1 MPSVLSPVIRLSILV
16 LLWPA
21 LIMAQSSL
29 SVNTNQ
35 PVRTVDEKVFGV
47 NAVLWDGN
55 TATPQTISLLQAAGV
70 RTIRIPGGSL
80 SDEYHWRLNKSIN
93 KEAAPPLDPYNTN
106 HAWPWSAG
114 FNQYITLI
122 TGLNAQ
128 AFVTVN
134 YGTGTP
140 EEAAAWV
147 AYANSPAN
155 ILGTGS
161 DVAIGVDAKGY
172 DWKTAGYWSALRNSA
187 PPPGDDDG
195 MNFLRISR
203 ASPVGLQYWEIGNEN
218 YGTWETD
225 ERPAAQKNDPYTYA
239 IRSKDYIAKMKA
251 VDPTIKIGVV
261 AQPGEDDNVN
271 NTSHPA
277 TNPRTGAVHNGWT
290 PVMLTTLKAS
300 PAVTPDYLIYHRYE
314 QAPKADAIGW
324 GGAYESDATLLQ
336 KAKTWP
342 NDVAALRQQLS
353 DYLGGAGSAVQ
364 LMITENNSVYAKPGK
379 QTTSLVNGLYLAD
392 SICNVM
398 QTEIN
403 GLLWWDLRNGVETGN
418 NNDATL
424 YGWRSYGD
432 YGILASASG
441 STTVYDP
448 YPTYYAFKMLSNFA
462 RGGDT
467 VVSAASN
474 NTLLSLF
481 AVKRAN
487 GSLSLLVINKDP
499 TNSLSAT
506 IALTGF
512 TPGASATVYSYGK
525 PQDTAGS
532 SADIATSSVAISGST
547 FSASFTSYSM
557 TVISLD
563 AALVTVA
570 PTITTHP
577 PDQTA
582 NDGGSA
588 VFTVA
593 TSGTPT
599 PTLQWQRLPAGS
611 GTWANVSEG
620 GSYSGTTTTTLTVS
634 SATAGM
640 DGDQFRCV
648 ATNSAGSATSNA
660 AALTVI
666 VAPSSAVISITV
678 E

>member
-1 MPSVLSPVIRLSILV
+1 MII
-16 LLWPA
+16 
-21 LIMAQSSL
+21 AQSSL
-29 SVNTNQ
+29 SVNANQ
-35 PVRTVDEKVFGV
+35 PVRTVDERVFGL
-47 NAVLWDGN
+47 NAVLWDAN
-55 TATPQTISLLQAAGV
+55 TATPQTLSLLQAAGV

-80 SDEYHWRLNKSIN
+80 SDEYHWRT
-93 KEAAPPLDPYNTN
+93 NTN
-106 HAWPWSAG
+106 LANTWTWSAG
-114 FNQYITLI
+114 FDKYTTLI

-140 EEAAAWV
+140 QEAAAWV
-147 AYANSPAN
+147 AYANAPAN

-161 DVAIGVDAKGY
+161 DVAIGVDSKGY
-172 DWKTAGYWSALRNSA
+172 DWKTAGYWSALRNAA
-187 PPPGDDDG
+187 PLGTNDG
-195 MNFLRISR
+195 MNFLRLSR
-203 ASPVGLQYWEIGNEN
+203 TSPLGLKYWEIGNEN
-218 YGTWETD
+218 YGTWESD
-225 ERPAAQKNDPYTYA
+225 EQAVKNDPYTYA
-239 IRSKDYIAKMKA
+239 VRAKDYLAKMKA

-261 AQPGEDDNVN
+261 VQPGEDDNIN

-290 PVMLTTLKAS
+290 PVMLTTLKAA

-342 NDVAALRQQLS
+342 NDATALRQQLS
-353 DYLGGAGSAVQ
+353 DYLGGVGAGVE
-364 LMITENNSVYAKPGK
+364 LIVTENNSVYGKPGK
-379 QTTSLVNGLYLAD
+379 QTTSLVNGLYYAD
-392 SICNVM
+392 SIGNLM
-398 QTEIN
+398 QTEIS

-424 YGWRSYGD
+424 YGWRNYGD
-432 YGILASASG
+432 YGIIASASG

-448 YPTYYAFKMLSNFA
+448 YPTYYAFKILANFA

-487 GSLSLLVINKDP
+487 GSLALLVINKDA
-499 TNSLSAT
+499 TNTLSAN

-512 TPGASATVYSYGK
+512 TPGASATTSTYGK
-525 PQDTAGS
+525 AQDTAAQLGS
-532 SADIATSSVAISGST
+532 GSTDIATGSMSISGST
-547 FSASFTSYSM
+547 FAATFAPYSL
-557 TVISLD
+557 TVISLN
-563 AALVTVA
+563 AAAATVA
-570 PTITTHP
+570 PAITAHP
-577 PDQTA
+577 GNQTVNA
-582 NDGGSA
+582 GGAA
-588 VFTVA
+588 VFTA
-593 TSGTPT
+593 AASGTPT

-611 GTWANVSEG
+611 GTWGNVSESG
-620 GSYSGTTTTTLTVS
+620 TYSGTTSSTLTVTGV
-634 SATAGM
+634 TAGM

-660 AALTVI
+660 AALSVI
-666 VAPSSAVISITV
+666 VAPSNAIITIAV

>member
-1 MPSVLSPVIRLSILV
+1 MSL
-16 LLWPA
+16 
-21 LIMAQSSL
+21 AQSSL
-29 SVNTNQ
+29 SVNANQ
-35 PVRTVDEKVFGV
+35 TVRTVDEKVFGV

-80 SDEYHWRLNKSIN
+80 SDEYHWRT
-93 KEAAPPLDPYNTN
+93 NTN
-106 HAWPWSAG
+106 LANTWTWSAG
-114 FNQYITLI
+114 FDKYTTLI

-140 EEAAAWV
+140 QEAAAWV
-147 AYANSPAN
+147 AYANAPSN

-161 DVAIGVDAKGY
+161 DVAIGVDSKGY

-187 PPPGDDDG
+187 PLGTNDG

-203 ASPVGLQYWEIGNEN
+203 ASPIGLQYWEIGNEN
-218 YGTWETD
+218 YGTWESD
-225 ERPAAQKNDPYTYA
+225 EQTVKNDPYTYA
-239 IRSKDYIAKMKA
+239 IRTKDYIAKMKA

-261 AQPGEDDNVN
+261 SQPGEDDNVN

-290 PVMLTTLKAS
+290 PVMLTTLKAA

-324 GGAYESDATLLQ
+324 GGAYESDDTLLQ

-342 NDVAALRQQLS
+342 NDATALRQQLS
-353 DYLGGAGSAVQ
+353 DYLGGVGAGVQ
-364 LMITENNSVYAKPGK
+364 LIVTENNSVYGKPGK

-418 NNDATL
+418 NNDSTL
-424 YGWRSYGD
+424 YGWRNYGD
-432 YGILASASG
+432 YGIIASASG

-487 GSLSLLVINKDP
+487 GSLGLLVINKDP
-499 TNSLSAT
+499 ANTLSANIT
-506 IALTGF
+506 LSGF
-512 TPGASATVYSYGK
+512 TPGTSATTYTYGK
-525 PQDTAGS
+525 SQDSGQTDIVTGS
-532 SADIATSSVAISGST
+532 MGITGST
-547 FSASFTSYSM
+547 FSASFASYSV

-563 AALVTVA
+563 AAAATVA
-570 PTITTHP
+570 PAITAHP
-577 PDQTA
+577 TNQTVNA
-582 NDGGSA
+582 GGSA
-588 VFTVA
+588 VFIA
-593 TSGTPT
+593 AASGTPA

-620 GSYSGTTTTTLTVS
+620 GSYAGSATTTLTVS
-634 SATAGM
+634 SVTAGM
-640 DGDQFRCV
+640 AGDQFRCV

-660 AALTVI
+660 AALSVI
-666 VAPSSAVISITV
+666 VAPSNAVIIITI